1 MGRETGANKWLKWAL
16 IEAAW
21 SHINWCP
28 NGRLAKVYEA
38 AYRRKRDKK
47 KAIKIV
53 ARKLVNI
60 VWAVWT
66 YEKEFT
72 MIPDKA

>member
-1 MGRETGANKWLKWAL
+1 VFEN
-16 IEAAW
+16 
-21 SHINWCP
+21 
-28 NGRLAKVYEA
+28 

-53 ARKLVNI
+53 ARKLVDI

-66 YEKEFT
+66 HEEEFKV
-72 MIPDKA
+72 IPDEV

>member
-1 MGRETGANKWLKWAL
+1 MSESGPPEG
-16 IEAAW
+16 
-21 SHINWCP
+21 
-28 NGRLAKVYEA
+28 
-38 AYRRKRDKK
+38 
-47 KAIKIV
+47 IKIV

-66 YEKEFT
+66 YQEEFK